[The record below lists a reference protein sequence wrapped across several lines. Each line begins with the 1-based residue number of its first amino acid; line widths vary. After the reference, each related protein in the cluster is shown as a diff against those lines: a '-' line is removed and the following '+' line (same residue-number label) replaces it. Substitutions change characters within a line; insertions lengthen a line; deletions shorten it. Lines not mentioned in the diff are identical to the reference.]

1 MGVGVGGRRV
11 HAHFF
16 QSIFLFFDLLV
27 LRGYC
32 SNHLLSA
39 CTEQAR
45 HLYCPYNQ
53 KCSSVKANGIR

>member
-11 HAHFF
+11 HAHFW
-16 QSIFLFFDLLV
+16 QSILFFDLLV

-32 SNHLLSA
+32 SNNLSST

-45 HLYCPYNQ
+45 YFYYPYNQ
-53 KCSSVKANGIR
+53 KCSSFKVNGIR